1 MIDFVQ
7 VGKRITSLRR
17 SFDLSQE
24 DLANKLYVTRQCI
37 SKWELGISVPSLDMI
52 IEMTKLFSVTIDELL
67 CLDLDINVNSNNIF
81 IGHNRAFII
90 KKMIDNELDI
100 NIPDVFYQLSN
111 EERLVVLKE
120 IKEGNTKCNL
130 NELLPKLTD
139 GEKRF
144 LGGILCKNY

>member
-120 IKEGNTKCNL
+120 IKEGKTKCSL

-139 GEKRF
+139 GEKKF
-144 LGGILCKNY
+144 LGGII

>member
-17 SFDLSQE
+17 SLDLSQE

-52 IEMTKLFSVTIDELL
+52 IEMTKLFNCSIDELL
-67 CLDLDINVNSNNIF
+67 CLDIDIDVDCKNIF
-81 IGHNRAFII
+81 VGHNRAFII
-90 KKMIDNELDI
+90 KKMINNELDI

-111 EERLVVLKE
+111 EERLVVLKK
-120 IKEGNTKCNL
+120 IKEGNTKCSL
-130 NELLPKLTD
+130 AELLPKLTEE
-139 GEKRF
+139 EKRF
-144 LGGILCKNY
+144 LGGII

>member
-24 DLANKLYVTRQCI
+24 DLANRLYVTRQCI

-67 CLDLDINVNSNNIF
+67 CLDLDIDINSNNIF
-81 IGHNRAFII
+81 AGHNRAFII

-120 IKEGNTKCNL
+120 IKEGNTKCSL

-139 GEKRF
+139 GEKKF
-144 LGGILCKNY
+144 LGGTL

>member
-67 CLDLDINVNSNNIF
+67 CLDLDIDVNNSNIF

-111 EERLVVLKE
+111 EERLIVLKE
-120 IKEGNTKCNL
+120 IKEGHTKCSL

-139 GEKRF
+139 IEKKF
-144 LGGILCKNY
+144 LGGTL

>member
-7 VGKRITSLRR
+7 VGKRITKLRR

-37 SKWELGISVPSLDMI
+37 SKWELGISVPNLDMI
-52 IEMTKLFSVTIDELL
+52 IEMTKLFSVSIDELL
-67 CLDLDINVNSNNIF
+67 CLDLDIDVNSNNIF

-90 KKMIDNELDI
+90 KKLIDNELDI

-111 EERLVVLKE
+111 EERLIVLKE
-120 IKEGNTKCNL
+120 IKEGHTKCDL
-130 NELLPKLTD
+130 SELLPKLTEV
-139 GEKRF
+139 EKRI
-144 LGGILCKNY
+144 LGGIL